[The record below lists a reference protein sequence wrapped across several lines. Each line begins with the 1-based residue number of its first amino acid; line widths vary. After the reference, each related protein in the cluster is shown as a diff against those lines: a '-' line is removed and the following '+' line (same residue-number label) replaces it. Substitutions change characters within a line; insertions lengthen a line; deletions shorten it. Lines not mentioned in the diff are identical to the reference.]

1 MYIHIGG
8 DLDIPGKDIIA
19 ILDWE
24 SVRSVESV
32 EEFLQQNS
40 KDVLNLSKKSIKSIV
55 ITVDKI
61 YLSPLAS
68 GTLKKRSNAMNMQEY

>member
-32 EEFLQQNS
+32 EAFLQQNS